1 MQSVEQS
8 YYRGALSLLRFV
20 EQRAG
25 SKRRF
30 GIEADAAWRQFKG
43 ELSTS
48 DRIQLLLADAH
59 AQWRGAVGPSSVCLL
74 PGVAQDDAFGPDW
87 EPLNGVEAEAVW
99 RDSMNATP
107 PVSLA
112 DSLTAIASAW
122 GLTLSSHSIGNVAPS
137 SMVVVAGP
145 SAVAALIAMFASNA
159 DLDWARQ
166 VTAVATPPAHRQL
179 AASAGVLLNLT
190 SPVPLISKDSPVT
203 KIVGAIKVI
212 SKDADPEDAK
222 LAEQL
227 AK

>member
-20 EQRAG
+20 EQRAS

-30 GIEADAAWRQFKG
+30 GAEADAAWRQFKG

-59 AQWRGAVGPSSVCLL
+59 AQWPGAVGASNVCLL
-74 PGVAQDDAFGPDW
+74 PGVAHDDAFGPDW

-99 RDSMNATP
+99 RDAMNAP
-107 PVSLA
+107 PPASLA
-112 DSLTAIASAW
+112 DGLAAIAVAW
-122 GLTLSSHSIGNVAPS
+122 GLKLSEHSIGTVTPS
-137 SMVVVAGP
+137 TKVVVAGP
-145 SAVAALIAMFASNA
+145 SAVSALIQLFASNA

-166 VTAVATPPAHRQL
+166 VVAVATPPAHRQL
-179 AASAGVLLNLT
+179 AAAAGVLLNLT
-190 SPVPLISKDSPVT
+190 SSVTITSKDAPAT
-203 KIVGAIKVI
+203 KIAGAIKVI
-212 SKDADPEDAK
+212 SNDADPEDAK

>member
-1 MQSVEQS
+1 MQPVEQS
-8 YYRGALSLLRFV
+8 YYRGALTLLRFV

-30 GIEADAAWRQFKG
+30 GTEADAAWRQFKG

-59 AQWRGAVGPSSVCLL
+59 AQWPGAVGASNVCLL

-87 EPLNGVEAEAVW
+87 EPLNGVEAEAAW
-99 RDSMNATP
+99 REAMNVTP
-107 PVSLA
+107 PESLA
-112 DSLTAIASAW
+112 DSLAAIAAAW
-122 GLTLSSHSIGNVAPS
+122 GLTLSNHSTGNVTPS
-137 SMVVVAGP
+137 TKAVVAGP
-145 SAVAALIAMFASNA
+145 SAVASLIQAFAANG

-166 VTAVATPPAHRQL
+166 VVAVATPPAHRQL
-179 AASAGVLLNLT
+179 AAAAGVLLNLT
-190 SPVPLISKDSPVT
+190 SPVTLTSKDSSVT
-203 KIVGAIKVI
+203 KVVGAIKVV
-212 SKDADPEDAK
+212 SNDADPEDAK